1 MHTTLPPP
9 KQALPERAYLENQFV
24 YLVLSQRARGLSV
37 GINLNPD
44 KQCNFDCVYC
54 EVDRSCANSAA
65 RVDVPKLA
73 AELEH
78 MLMVIQDNRTRELP
92 GFESV
97 PSDLLKLKEVALSGD
112 GEPTMCPEFEEVIQ
126 TVLHVRG
133 KELIPFFKVVLI
145 TNGSG
150 LHLPAVRRGLQ
161 LFTSKDEV
169 WVKLD
174 VGREQDFQRIN
185 CPKDVCLEHVLKNI
199 LELGRQRPIVIQSL
213 FPAVNGQGPAE
224 NEIAEYIERLK
235 ALKNAGARISLVQIY
250 SVHRTAV
257 RKECTHLPL
266 RELTAIA
273 RRVRQAGL
281 PAEVF

>member
-9 KQALPERAYLENQFV
+9 KQALPERTYLENQFV

-54 EVDRSCANSAA
+54 EVDRSCANIAA
-65 RVDVPKLA
+65 RMDIPRLA
-73 AELEH
+73 AELED
-78 MLMVIQDNRTRELP
+78 MLIVIQGDRVRELP
-92 GFESV
+92 GFASV
-97 PSDLLKLKEVALSGD
+97 PPELLKLKEVALSGD
-112 GEPTMCPEFEEVIQ
+112 GEPTMCPEFEEVIH

-133 KELIPFFKVVLI
+133 KELVPFCKVVLI

-150 LHLPAVRRGLQ
+150 LHLPGVRRGLQ
-161 LFTSKDEV
+161 LLTSKDEV

-174 VGREQDFQRIN
+174 TGREQDFQRVN
-185 CPKDVCLEHVLKNI
+185 SPKDVSLEHILKNI

-213 FPAVNGQGPAE
+213 FPAVNGQGPGE
-224 NEIAEYIERLK
+224 NEIAEYIQRLK
-235 ALKNAGARISLVQIY
+235 DLKSAGTRISLVQIY
-250 SVHRTAV
+250 SVHRTPV

-266 RELTAIA
+266 RELAAIA
-273 RRVRQAGL
+273 RRVRRAGL